1 MTTNTPSP
9 PDQAF
14 IDAIIAAYDSGLSYD
29 GVARELGSNTTK
41 VQSIM
46 RLHAPDSI
54 RTPEETFKV
63 RPQYTHTEH
72 GLTLASLGL
81 YAVGPCEGTR
91 FSSCGIPLVAKRRE
105 NPVTG
110 QTCGLCLDYAR
121 RRKALKAPRR
131 AA

>member
-1 MTTNTPSP
+1 MTINTLSKHA
-9 PDQAF
+9 QAF
-14 IDAIIAAYDSGLSYD
+14 IDAIIAAYDAGGSYD
-29 GVARELGSNTTK
+29 TVARELGSSTTK
-41 VQSIM
+41 VQTIM

-54 RTPEETFKV
+54 RSPDETLKV
-63 RPQYTHTEH
+63 RPQYSHAVH
-72 GLTLASLGL
+72 GLTLTSLGL